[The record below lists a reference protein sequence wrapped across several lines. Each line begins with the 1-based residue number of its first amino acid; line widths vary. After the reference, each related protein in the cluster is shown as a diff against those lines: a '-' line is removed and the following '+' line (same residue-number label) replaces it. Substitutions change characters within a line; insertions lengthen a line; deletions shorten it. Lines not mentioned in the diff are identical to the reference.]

1 MYAYLKLKHFCQVT
15 IMHEP
20 ASYIQNQGQATS
32 QELRSIGSVMLVL
45 LSKKYEIL
53 NMSEIQQEIYRFVVF
68 DLD

>member
-1 MYAYLKLKHFCQVT
+1 
-15 IMHEP
+15 MHEP

-45 LSKKYEIL
+45 LSKKYRIL
-53 NMSEIQQEIYRFVVF
+53 NMSEIQLEIYRFVVF